1 MRENEGKQ
9 VKKIAIVGCSDSKD
23 LAPFTDAE
31 WEIWGVNNLFHHITK
46 YDKWFEI
53 HNLTKDSDGNWQRRG
68 QVNFRGQNINDYV
81 NDLAKIKCPIYM
93 QQHWDNIP
101 TSIPYPLEECKKRF
115 GSIMGW
121 FNNEAPEGLTDEQL
135 NRKLYGTN
143 TVTYMIL
150 LAIMEGATHIGVYGV
165 DMAVDTEYHYQRPS
179 CEFALGIAF
188 GLGIKI
194 YIPPQADLLK
204 TVHLYGFE
212 ERLNDEWHEKLK
224 KMDES
229 MLNRQNK
236 STGEMD
242 VAKSII
248 DRSDGANRI
257 IAFMRETLKVNP
269 SIEDITTALLNAE
282 NDVKIQTAQAKAQFD
297 KGYSAQQQYIGARQ
311 ASKEI
316 IKIWGTIR

>member
-1 MRENEGKQ
+1 LGLQETIGIQTDTKTI
-9 VKKIAIVGCSDSKD
+9 IA
-23 LAPFTDAE
+23 
-31 WEIWGVNNLFHHITK
+31 
-46 YDKWFEI
+46 
-53 HNLTKDSDGNWQRRG
+53 
-68 QVNFRGQNINDYV
+68 
-81 NDLAKIKCPIYM
+81 
-93 QQHWDNIP
+93 
-101 TSIPYPLEECKKRF
+101 
-115 GSIMGW
+115 
-121 FNNEAPEGLTDEQL
+121 EGLASH
-135 NRKLYGTN
+135 N
-143 TVTYMIL
+143 
-150 LAIMEGATHIGVYGV
+150 
-165 DMAVDTEYHYQRPS
+165 TEYHYQRPS